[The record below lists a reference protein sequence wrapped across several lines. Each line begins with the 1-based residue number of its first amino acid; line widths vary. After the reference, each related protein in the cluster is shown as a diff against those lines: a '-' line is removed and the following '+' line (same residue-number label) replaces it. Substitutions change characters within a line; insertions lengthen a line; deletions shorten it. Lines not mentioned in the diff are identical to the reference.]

1 MSTSAPRGARK
12 PNEVPAG
19 HAARPR
25 HGASPVELTI
35 LILCRDEEGSI
46 VRCVRDARGFLERAR
61 ISGEV
66 LVVDNGSRDAS
77 AASAKKA
84 GAIVVVEPNSG
95 YGNAIRAGIEAS
107 RGRYII
113 LGDGDGEHDLGTLDP
128 FWKELLDGNDFV
140 FGSRSFS
147 GTRSLLRRMGASTL
161 SGIGRL
167 FIRSRIDDFHCGLRA
182 FSASAVRSL
191 ELRSPGMELASEM
204 IVKAVYNRMR
214 ITVIPVVQHL
224 PLDPDRRSHLR
235 ILSDGWRHV
244 HLLLMLTPRLL
255 YLYPGCV
262 LLTAGILAMIVP
274 IASPVEEGGRFDSYT
289 MLFGLAF
296 TVCGVQLFLLL
307 LMANVLCENI
317 GLTAERTTAF
327 LQNTAHLGIAA
338 GLALVLLGSIGSIW
352 SLFILAEAVDPID
365 VEVRMRIAI
374 PSVMFIILGC
384 QTVFSLF
391 LLGLL
396 SIHGPNSND
405 GRRGEFYAEAPPPC
419 AAETTVRQ
427 E

>member
-1 MSTSAPRGARK
+1 MSTSAPRGARR

-19 HAARPR
+19 RAARPR

-35 LILCRDEEGSI
+35 LIPCRDEEGSI
-46 VRCVRDARGFLERAR
+46 ARCVRDARGFLERGR

-84 GAIVVVEPNSG
+84 GAIVVVEPDSG

-140 FGSRSFS
+140 FGSRYAS
-147 GTRSLLRRMGASTL
+147 GTRSLIRRMGAFTL
-161 SGIGRL
+161 SSIGRL

-182 FSASAVRSL
+182 FSTSAVRSL
-191 ELRSPGMELASEM
+191 GLRSRGMELASEM
-204 IVKAVYNRMR
+204 IVKAVYSRMR

-235 ILSDGWRHV
+235 ILSDGWSHL
-244 HLLLMLTPRLL
+244 HLLLMLTPRWL

-274 IASPVEEGGRFDSYT
+274 IASPVEEGGRFGSYT

-296 TVCGVQLFLLL
+296 AVCGVQLLLLL

-317 GLTAERTTAF
+317 GLMAERTTAL
-327 LQNTAHLGIAA
+327 LQNTHAAHLGIAA
-338 GLALVLLGSIGSIW
+338 GLALVLLGSIGSIG
-352 SLFILAEAVDPID
+352 SLFTLAEAVDPTG

-374 PSVMFIILGC
+374 PSVMFIILGF

-391 LLGLL
+391 FLGLL
-396 SIHGPNSND
+396 STHGSN
-405 GRRGEFYAEAPPPC
+405 
-419 AAETTVRQ
+419 
-427 E
+427 